1 MAIKLVAMKMLL
13 ETFFE
18 RNYLEINHQLAS
30 RSITLYR
37 YTIRK
42 FGQHIG
48 KPAELDDLTNA
59 NVASYMRSFI
69 DAGLANET
77 ANKERSNLLALA
89 RAARDDGLIQKV
101 PRVKPFARSGR
112 IPTAL
117 HVAEVNQLLDAC
129 DILVE
134 PERQLFRFLI
144 ATQYATAERI
154 GAVLQLQW
162 TDIANRFITFRGETR
177 KCGTR
182 SIIKSVPQY
191 VIDSLEAI
199 RTNDLFVFPR
209 MKGTGK
215 MLLLFDRLFKRAG
228 VPRPKWKSSHLL
240 RSTHATFLNLAGQD
254 ATESLGH
261 ANSSTTKKSY
271 LDPRMKDAHYWTF
284 LPSIEPQ

>member
-1 MAIKLVAMKMLL
+1 MTLDN
-13 ETFFE
+13 FFDAHYLSYNPSTA
-18 RNYLEINHQLAS
+18 RNTI
-30 RSITLYR
+30 RLYR
-37 YTIRK
+37 YTFRL
-42 FGQHIG
+42 FAQWLGHR
-48 KPAELDDLTNA
+48 PTLDDLTNESVGA
-59 NVASYMRSFI
+59 YLASLYQSGRKPASV
-69 DAGLANET
+69 
-77 ANKERSNLLALA
+77 NKERAQLVAVWNHAHKLGMIKLGPLV
-89 RAARDDGLIQKV
+89 K
-101 PRVKPFARSGR
+101 RVRQPDSL
-112 IPTAL
+112 PTAL
-117 HVAEVNQLLDAC
+117 SVDQL
-129 DILVE
+129 
-134 PERQLFRFLI
+134 RQLCFSFVKLQGKTQGVDNAKLMRACFF
-144 ATQYATAERI
+144 TQYNTAERI

-199 RTNDLFVFPR
+199 RTNEIFVFPR

-261 ANSSTTKKSY
+261 SNSSTTKKSY

-284 LPSIEPQ
+284 LPSLEPQ